1 MPVRLQQPRSLVS
14 RFLAGPSQRLAIPI
28 LFAFAICIP
37 IFGPHAL
44 QAGTP
49 TGNPPNIVLLVADDL
64 GYAELGCYGQK
75 WIKTPH
81 IDRIAREGIRF
92 TNHYSGN
99 AVCAPSRC
107 NLMTG
112 KHPGHAYIRN
122 NGNPPERRNGGTP
135 EELFFPGQYPIPLGE
150 VTIPEMLKQKNYAT
164 AAIGK
169 WGLGFEGSTGDPS
182 RQGVDLF
189 YGFLCQVHA
198 HNHYPKFLW
207 DLRSGVAR
215 KEMLPGNDRTL
226 YGKTYSQDRF
236 IEVALEFIDQ
246 NKDRPF
252 FLYMPFAIPHLS
264 IQAPAAAVNEYKDV
278 IPEEAYQHRGYLPHP
293 TPRAGYAAMVTHMDR
308 GVGQIMARLKMLG
321 LDDNTLIVFTS
332 DNGPTYDRL
341 GGSDSD
347 FFASAGDFRGLKG
360 SLYEGGIRV
369 PLVARWPG
377 KIEPESVSDLPS
389 AFWDMLPTIGEV
401 TETMPPENID
411 GISFAPTLLGE
422 RDRQQRHDYLYW
434 EFAAYGGQQAV
445 RLGDW
450 KGIRQNMLR
459 KNNPAPLQT
468 ELYHLATDVGERH
481 NVADQ
486 HPDVIAKI
494 EAIMQQART
503 PSKLFP
509 FKPLDEQR

>member
-1 MPVRLQQPRSLVS
+1 MTHRSLRSHHLV
-14 RFLAGPSQRLAIPI
+14 FALVCCLVAPI
-28 LFAFAICIP
+28 LDAAER
-37 IFGPHAL
+37 
-44 QAGTP
+44 
-49 TGNPPNIVLLVADDL
+49 PPNVIYLLADDL

-81 IDRIAREGIRF
+81 IDRIAHEGIRF

-112 KHPGHAYIRN
+112 KHPGHAFIRN
-122 NGNPPERRNGGTP
+122 NGNPPARRNLGTP
-135 EELFFPGQYPIPLGE
+135 EQLYFPGQFPIPSNE
-150 VTIPEMLKQKNYAT
+150 VTIQEMLKQKKYAT

-169 WGLGFEGSTGDPS
+169 WGLGFEGSTGDPN

-207 DLRSGVAR
+207 HLRNGNAK
-215 KEMLPGNDRTL
+215 KEMLSGNDRTL
-226 YGKTYSQDRF
+226 HGKTYSQDRF
-236 IEVALEFIDQ
+236 IDVALEFIDQ

-264 IQAPAAAVNEYKDV
+264 IQAPEASVNEYKDV
-278 IPEEAYQHRGYLPHP
+278 IPEEAYKHRGYLPHP

-308 GVGQIMARLKMLG
+308 GVGQIMARVAELG
-321 LDDNTLIVFTS
+321 LDANTLIIFTS
-332 DNGPTYDRL
+332 DNGPTYNRL

-347 FFASAGDFRGLKG
+347 FFASAGNFRGLKG

-369 PLVARWPG
+369 PMVARWPG
-377 KIEPESVSDLPS
+377 KIKAESVTDLPS
-389 AFWDMLPTIGEV
+389 AFWDVMPTIAEITG
-401 TETMPPENID
+401 TTPPEKID

-422 RDRQQRHDYLYW
+422 LDRQEKHEYLYW

-445 RLGDW
+445 RQGNW
-450 KGIRQNMLR
+450 KAIRQNML
-459 KNNPAPLQT
+459 KKSNQDPLQT
-468 ELYHLATDVGERH
+468 ELYDLANDIGEQR
-481 NVADQ
+481 NVAAQ
-486 HPDVIAKI
+486 HPDVIAKLNV
-494 EAIMQQART
+494 IMQQART
-503 PSKLFP
+503 PSDLFA
-509 FKPLDEQR
+509 FGPLDELESRQ